1 MKIYL
6 ERHIC
11 LCNFQSWWVTV
22 NRFHNRGLSGLPFY
36 SAPFLEREQVMERED
51 KDQTR
56 KEGKTEGRVGRFHQ
70 SGTPG
75 SCSQM
80 LGRPQDSLDELGDL
94 NQDVQDL
101 VWSHRGL
108 VWRLSLLLYNAKIL
122 TLLWLSLGRG
132 HHWMVKKASF
142 LGEATFSCIALPTFL
157 HMNIFPVFH

>member
-1 MKIYL
+1 
-6 ERHIC
+6 
-11 LCNFQSWWVTV
+11 
-22 NRFHNRGLSGLPFY
+22 
-36 SAPFLEREQVMERED
+36 MERED

-56 KEGKTEGRVGRFHQ
+56 KEGKTEGRVGRLHQ

-80 LGRPQDSLDELGDL
+80 LGWSQDSLDELGDL

-142 LGEATFSCIALPTFL
+142 LGKATFPCVTLPTFL
-157 HMNIFPVFH
+157 HVNIFPVFH

>member
-1 MKIYL
+1 
-6 ERHIC
+6 
-11 LCNFQSWWVTV
+11 
-22 NRFHNRGLSGLPFY
+22 
-36 SAPFLEREQVMERED
+36 MERKD

-56 KEGKTEGRVGRFHQ
+56 KEGKTEGGVGRLYQ

-108 VWRLSLLLYNAKIL
+108 V
-122 TLLWLSLGRG
+122 
-132 HHWMVKKASF
+132 
-142 LGEATFSCIALPTFL
+142 
-157 HMNIFPVFH
+157 